1 MKTAILLATTNKA
14 KIGRVRKL
22 LKVSR
27 PEVKVDIPT
36 DLGLE
41 AIEVDEGND
50 LLDNARAKTR
60 AYLGKTGLPI
70 VGMDAGFFVDGE
82 ELDPALVKRNAL
94 EGRDESEFSQHEIG
108 QRMLVFYQNIARNH
122 GGQVEAYWKDVF
134 VMVLPD
140 GTEKVAESIRPV
152 VLTTEVHGE
161 VSDFMPLRSLYY
173 SKDTGK
179 YAAVAT
185 EEDENIELRPISDAL
200 LNLLA

>member
-1 MKTAILLATTNKA
+1 MAAILLATTNKA
-14 KIGRVRKL
+14 KIERIRKL

-27 PEVKVDIPT
+27 SEVKVDVPT

-41 AIEVDEGND
+41 VIEVEEGNN

-94 EGRDESEFSQHEIG
+94 DGRMESEFSQHEIG
-108 QRMLVFYQNIARNH
+108 QRMLVYYQNIARNH

-134 VMVLPD
+134 VLVLPD
-140 GTEKVAESIRPV
+140 GTEKTAESIRPV
-152 VLTTEVHGE
+152 VLTAEVHGE
-161 VSDFMPLRSLYY
+161 VDDFMPLRSLYY
-173 SKDTGK
+173 SKITGK
-179 YAAVAT
+179 YAAEAI
-185 EEDENIELRPISDAL
+185 EEDEMRELEPVSRAL
-200 LNLLA
+200 REIIV